1 MNPPDLQ
8 SGALAGLKVV
18 EMGQLIGGPFAGKTQ
33 GELGADVFK
42 IEAPGACRTATQ
54 LAPAAGRHLGVVA
67 GAVAQ
72 LCALARPL
80 AA

>member
-1 MNPPDLQ
+1 MNLPDLQ
-8 SGALAGLKVV
+8 SSALACLKVV
-18 EMGQLIGGPFAGKTQ
+18 EMGQLIAGSFAGKTQ
-33 GELGADVFK
+33 GEFGADAFK
-42 IEAPGACRTATQ
+42 IKAPGAGGTAMQ